1 MATLKELAEYTG
13 FSSTTISRI
22 LNNDP
27 TMAASEETRKKVIE
41 AAGALN
47 YTTSRSKKGG
57 GKTAL
62 RIALAEMLSPA
73 EQLEDPYYLYLRR
86 FVEHACMEQ
95 KIELLSLLYQEET
108 GYSLLTPSALDGI
121 IAIGIFTRRQ
131 VEMLHRLSGNVVFLD
146 SAPDERRSDA
156 VVINYRLGVY
166 QALEVLMERGHTRI
180 GFIGPAEKLDDWKQP
195 APERRHVLF
204 TRFMTEHGL
213 FSPDLLV
220 DVPMNTRL
228 TTDALT
234 AYLKKNTDLPTA
246 FLTANEENAI
256 GAMRALQRAGLRV
269 PEDVS
274 IVSFNDTP
282 LSEMVDPPLTS
293 ISTRMQEMSA
303 LAVQMVCERSGKREG
318 ARTYPVKVIVPPT
331 LVLRDTVAAPRK

>member
-47 YTTSRSKKGG
+47 YTTSRSKKSG

-156 VVINYRLGVY
+156 VVIN
-166 QALEVLMERGHTRI
+166 
-180 GFIGPAEKLDDWKQP
+180 
-195 APERRHVLF
+195 
-204 TRFMTEHGL
+204 
-213 FSPDLLV
+213 
-220 DVPMNTRL
+220 
-228 TTDALT
+228 
-234 AYLKKNTDLPTA
+234 
-246 FLTANEENAI
+246 
-256 GAMRALQRAGLRV
+256 
-269 PEDVS
+269 
-274 IVSFNDTP
+274 
-282 LSEMVDPPLTS
+282 
-293 ISTRMQEMSA
+293 
-303 LAVQMVCERSGKREG
+303 
-318 ARTYPVKVIVPPT
+318 
-331 LVLRDTVAAPRK
+331 